1 MGEWLSA
8 ARILASTFTSALEII
23 WISNITLTR
32 NKVLNRVQ
40 VVAMLCFIAYQ
51 CNFVNLEVQTALD

>member
-32 NKVLNRVQ
+32 KVLNR